1 VEQKPA
7 GAQDRAEWLGRR
19 EEAAERAALEP
30 QPVATAQDPAREPVL
45 EVTLQAA
52 LEAAVAEQ
60 DWAWV
65 RASEAGLEVEQVG
78 AGQD

>member
-1 VEQKPA
+1 M
-7 GAQDRAEWLGRR
+7 
-19 EEAAERAALEP
+19 
-30 QPVATAQDPAREPVL
+30 ATAQDPAREPVL

-65 RASEAGLEVEQVG
+65 RASEAGLEAEQVG